1 MRETWDNPSG
11 RAASRNVNRHLFVLA
26 ILVTCFSVTHTP
38 FAAVFITNAPM
49 LRTRYGH
56 TATLLPDGRVLTTAG
71 YSTGP
76 YYGYQDT
83 AELFSPSTGTWVSTA
98 ALPAA
103 ANPYNGRWQHTSTL
117 LTNGLVLVSGG
128 ADQASLFLQ
137 AALYNPS
144 TETWVVTGSL
154 NTGRALHTAT
164 LLTNGLVL
172 VAGGYGCCSTT
183 NFALASAELYNP
195 ATGTWTNTG
204 NMTKKRKEHT
214 ATLLPNGK
222 VLVAGGV
229 DENQSGLS
237 SAELYNPIT
246 GTWTA

>member
-1 MRETWDNPSG
+1 MGETWDNPSG

-56 TATLLPDGRVLTTAG
+56 TATLLPDGRVLTTGG
-71 YSTGP
+71 YSSAGP
-76 YYGYQDT
+76 SGYQDT
-83 AELFSPSTGTWVSTA
+83 AELFNPSTGTWVSTA
-98 ALPAA
+98 A
-103 ANPYNGRWQHTSTL
+103 L

-144 TETWVVTGSL
+144 TETWAITGSL

-214 ATLLPNGK
+214 AT
-222 VLVAGGV
+222 
-229 DENQSGLS
+229 
-237 SAELYNPIT
+237 
-246 GTWTA
+246 